1 MKRRLK
7 YNKGPCTQMG
17 GRRLPGRSRSKPP
30 TAVSDCSPS
39 SLLLQFPARWLSLS
53 CGATAI
59 CMEANSSLQLC
70 DACDSLQRPQQLFH
84 PSLGA
89 PTVCRCRWEGWQLR
103 DFATHHLG
111 VPSSAR
117 DSMGRIRPGL
127 SSLSTCAI
135 TGCSAP
141 GTYYTRKATLKRLHQ
156 PELH

>member
-1 MKRRLK
+1 MTLKRRLK
-7 YNKGPCTQMG
+7 YKKDLCIQVG

-39 SLLLQFPARWLSLS
+39 SLLLQFPAHWLSLS
-53 CGATAI
+53 CGAAAI
-59 CMEANSSLQLC
+59 CMETNSSLQLC

-89 PTVCRCRWEGWQLR
+89 PTVRCCQWEGWQLR

-117 DSMGRIRPGL
+117 DSTGRIRPDL
-127 SSLSTCAI
+127 SSLYLCNHGMLSTWH
-135 TGCSAP
+135 
-141 GTYYTRKATLKRLHQ
+141 LLHQ
-156 PELH
+156 EGNTKKASSN